1 MIEETF
7 AYGLVIG
14 CSLFGIFW
22 GIVNVLMVRIIH
34 HYFSKRNDVF

>member
-1 MIEETF
+1 MSSVAFIDQTF

-22 GIVNVLMVRIIH
+22 GLVNALLVS
-34 HYFSKRNDVF
+34 F